1 MSHHPE
7 SHGHWD
13 VEQIDALLRER
24 DALREQLRAALELI
38 GLARDAHWE
47 GPGLDQEPFMD
58 GEWCARADAAL
69 AARAKEP
76 TT

>member
-24 DALREQLRAALELI
+24 DALREQLREAQRV
-38 GLARDAHWE
+38 RD
-47 GPGLDQEPFMD
+47 
-58 GEWCARADAAL
+58 EWCAEYTKLRDSI
-69 AARAKEP
+69 RAKEQP
-76 TT
+76 